1 MCWGL
6 EERFAARR
14 VAFLE
19 DFRRMSVVSVIR
31 VIQCMAPPCVSEPFI
46 HLIAAAGRDAEPE
59 GARRRAVGG
68 VPGRPGRGVRNFH
81 ITYFQSDFV
90 RPVLQP
96 VKVLSPEERGAAR
109 WAAFLEDPDAWLDQR
124 PAKAA
129 GQLGSR
135 HPDFVHSADKRR
147 SLWLDSH
154 TTPPEVH
161 KVRRPMTADC

>member
-1 MCWGL
+1 
-6 EERFAARR
+6 
-14 VAFLE
+14 
-19 DFRRMSVVSVIR
+19 MSVVSAIQVIH
-31 VIQCMAPPCVSEPFI
+31 QCMAAACASEPFI
-46 HLIAAAGRDAEPE
+46 SPDRCSRSRCRAGRSTAL
-59 GARRRAVGG
+59 
-68 VPGRPGRGVRNFH
+68 RGVRNFH

-161 KVRRPMTADC
+161 KVRRPMPADCE

>member
-1 MCWGL
+1 VPSRK
-6 EERFAARR
+6 ERGAARWA
-14 VAFLE
+14 AFLE
-19 DFRRMSVVSVIR
+19 DPG
-31 VIQCMAPPCVSEPFI
+31 AVSETSI
-46 HLIAAAGRDAEPE
+46 S
-59 GARRRAVGG
+59 
-68 VPGRPGRGVRNFH
+68 H
-81 ITYFQSDFV
+81 IFQSDFV

-161 KVRRPMTADC
+161 KVRRPMPADCE